1 MTDVIA
7 AVVVTKTV
15 ICPQMDARTAHRE
28 SVHEVVVVRVPVRN
42 PVVTVGVV
50 VVVAEVG
57 VIDDVIDI
65 ARAIVHEHDLDHVLD
80 RDDEATP
87 RRLLV

>member
-7 AVVVTKTV
+7 AVVTKTV
-15 ICPQMDARTAHRE
+15 IRQQMDARTAAAAARRE
-28 SVHEVVVVRVPVRN
+28 SVRVRARN
-42 PVVTVGVV
+42 PVV
-50 VVVAEVG
+50 VAEAGVELEVEAG

-65 ARAIVHEHDLDHVLD
+65 ARVIDHEHGLDHVLD

-87 RRLLV
+87 RRLLVV